1 MILFPFFDG
10 VFALSLIVGFII
22 HRKIRAVWNA
32 NIFAA
37 RAIGDAKRTEDLS

>member
-10 VFALSLIVGFII
+10 VFALSLVVGFII
-22 HRKIRAVWNA
+22 HKKIRAVWNA